1 MNYDCKTNWNDVV
14 LPLLSM
20 PSIKKS
26 IKKGITKF
34 INDGQSDELYDSK
47 KCPASYS
54 SNDSWY
60 THLEDFKEKLTNTLT
75 ETGFLKQPPI
85 IDDDIEFDECLE
97 CLQYEKYKDE
107 ALEPFIKHHEKT
119 SLRAYQLFGAC
130 HWWNP
135 TFSLALAK
143 LIYPNEKWNIL
154 RGNCHTTIVNKD
166 ATLVFDILYFDELD
180 VSLGG
185 SNAIEQAR
193 K

>member
-1 MNYDCKTNWNDVV
+1 M
-14 LPLLSM
+14 
-20 PSIKKS
+20 I
-26 IKKGITKF
+26 
-34 INDGQSDELYDSK
+34 
-47 KCPASYS
+47 
-54 SNDSWY
+54 
-60 THLEDFKEKLTNTLT
+60 
-75 ETGFLKQPPI
+75 
-85 IDDDIEFDECLE
+85 
-97 CLQYEKYKDE
+97 
-107 ALEPFIKHHEKT
+107 IKHHEKT